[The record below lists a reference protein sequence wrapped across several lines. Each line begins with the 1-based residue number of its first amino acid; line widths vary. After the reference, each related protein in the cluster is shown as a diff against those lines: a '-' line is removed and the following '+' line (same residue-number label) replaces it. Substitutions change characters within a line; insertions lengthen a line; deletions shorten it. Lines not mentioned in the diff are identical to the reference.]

1 MEEKRFVRTGMVKGR
16 TLALF
21 IGGSVVAAILTF
33 PFPVSVF
40 ANGIDPPLAWVF
52 NFLINGHI
60 ELSKEFVFPHGQL
73 AFIMYPL
80 TMGPNFWIAISIHL
94 VLRITMAF
102 ALIKLTT
109 NKPAAFTVMAF
120 ISAVV
125 LLAFNDILL
134 TAIELLILC
143 YLNFFER
150 RNVWWLIPALILT
163 PVFLFVKAFVG
174 IVCLVIAGTFFIIMI
189 YRCLIGIE
197 SFYRLFLFLIL
208 PFVGYFV
215 WILMFGNLSGISYF
229 LKGMIQ
235 LAGDNSAAA
244 SIYPQNNWWLL
255 IIGMFSGISLIIQN
269 RKEKAVIRYFAL
281 VGPAI
286 FAIWKYG
293 MAREDNQHALVLA
306 MFILFFVLIFN
317 LLIKKFKISNLLFT
331 VIIIVAFLLNLKN
344 AFYFEKPVI
353 HFNGILKTGSA
364 AFHYRNFKDTCSESS
379 SRSIER
385 NILDRNIRKLIG
397 NSTADVYPWDYSY
410 IAANKLNWQPRPV
423 LQSYASY
430 TRDLDDLNSSHFRSS
445 KAPEFLIWEL
455 QKITHDIHG
464 GNLESIDGRYL
475 LNDEPDA
482 LISMI
487 SFYHPVARQ
496 EGIFP
501 AIILKKRNLPLQRK
515 ETWIGQSKTTWNQWI
530 DVPDEQLDLIRASVD
545 MKTNLLGRVK
555 SFFYKNEAFYV
566 YYLMESGEV
575 RMYRMVPK
583 NAAYGLWI
591 NPLFLDASRE
601 NAESKVQKIMFRC
614 SDTRLMKQPISVV
627 WEKSIFSYPAVEK
640 NTKQGINPIY
650 EFFGK
655 KVIYT
660 ENQHFVSI
668 NNLRKQELFWS
679 NPDKVNLKEHGTF
692 LAQTLPPGGYS
703 CAFEFPLDS
712 LNFKD
717 IFTRIMIRASC
728 WALGSSGSKGV
739 YVISVEQNNTSLVWK
754 AVDINPFLHDRF
766 SANLVTDFC
775 EIDSSILSQN
785 DIIIKVYAWNT
796 GNIPFETG
804 NFRVSFENI
813 TYE

>member
-60 ELSKEFVFPHGQL
+60 ELSKEIVFPHGPL

-120 ISAVV
+120 ISAIV

-134 TAIELLILC
+134 TALELVILC

-163 PVFLFVKAFVG
+163 PVFLFVKAFLG
-174 IVCLVIAGTFFIIMI
+174 IVCLVIACTFFIIMI

-197 SFYRLFLFLIL
+197 SFYRLLLFLIV
-208 PFVGYFV
+208 PVVGFFV
-215 WILMFGNLSGISYF
+215 WILLYGHLSGLSYF

-244 SIYPQNNWWLL
+244 SVYPQNNWWLL
-255 IIGMFSGISLIIQN
+255 IVGILSGISLIILN
-269 RKEKAVIRYFAL
+269 LREKVIIRYVVLA
-281 VGPAI
+281 GPAI

-293 MAREDNQHALVLA
+293 MAREDNQHAMVLFL
-306 MFILFFVLIFN
+306 FILFLVLIFN
-317 LLIKKFKISNLLFT
+317 LLTKKFKVTNLLLA
-331 VIIIVAFLLNLKN
+331 IIIVGAFMLNLKN
-344 AFYFEKPVI
+344 AFYFESPVI

-364 AFHYRNFKDTCSESS
+364 AFHYRNFKDTCWASNT
-379 SRSIER
+379 RSIKR
-385 NILDRNIRKLIG
+385 NILDRNIREIIG
-397 NSTADVYPWDYSY
+397 NSTVDIYPWDYSY
-410 IAANKLNWQPRPV
+410 IDANKLNWQPRPV

-430 TRDLDDLNSSHFRSS
+430 TRALDDLNSSHFRSS
-445 KAPEFLIWEL
+445 KASNFLIWEL

-487 SFYHPVARQ
+487 CNYQPVARQ
-496 EGIFP
+496 EGTFA
-501 AIILKKRNLPLQRK
+501 AIILKKRSLPLQYK
-515 ETWIGQSKTTWNQWI
+515 ETLIGHSKTTWNEWV
-530 DVPDEQLDLIRASVD
+530 DVPDERFDLIRASVGI
-545 MKTNLLGRVK
+545 KPNLTGRIK

-575 RMYRMVPK
+575 RMYRIIPK

-591 NPLFLDASRE
+591 NPLFLDASHK
-601 NAESKVQKIMFRC
+601 NTESKIMKIMFRC
-614 SDTRLMKQPISVV
+614 SDTGLMKQTIPVIWKEST
-627 WEKSIFSYPAVEK
+627 FSYPAGGE
-640 NTKQGINPIY
+640 TSKQSISPIY

-655 KVIYT
+655 KVLNT
-660 ENQHFVSI
+660 ESQHFVSI
-668 NNLRKQELFWS
+668 NNLEKQELYWTVS
-679 NPDKVNLKEHGTF
+679 DRDHLKQHFTF
-692 LAQTLPPGGYS
+692 LYQTLPPGGYS
-703 CAFEFPLDS
+703 CSFEFPLDS
-712 LNFKD
+712 LNMNNSAAQMTIK
-717 IFTRIMIRASC
+717 ANC

-739 YVISVEQNNTSLVWK
+739 YVISVEQNNTSLLWK

-766 SANLVTDFC
+766 SANLVTNFC
-775 EIDSSILSQN
+775 QIDSTILSRK
-785 DIIIKVYAWNT
+785 DIKIKVYAWNT
-796 GNIPFETG
+796 GNVPFETG
-804 NFRVSFENI
+804 NFRVSFEN
-813 TYE
+813 